1 MDLATLQDQ
10 AARLTL
16 PRFTEDTA
24 LKLGL
29 LIVEMARGE
38 NLPVVINI
46 RTPDRCL
53 FHAAMPGSTGLND
66 RWAQRKSAT
75 ALLFHDASLRVGLQ
89 HRAKGESL
97 AHHGLSETEFADHGG
112 AVPIR
117 VRGVGVVAV
126 VTVSGLPEVE
136 DHALVVRGLE
146 ALLALG

>member
-29 LIVEMARGE
+29 LIVEMARVE
-38 NLPVVINI
+38 NMPVVINI
-46 RTPDRCL
+46 RTADRCL
-53 FHAAMPGSTGLND
+53 FHAAMPGATALND
-66 RWAQRKSAT
+66 LWARRKSAT
-75 ALLFHDASLRVGLQ
+75 ALLFQEASLAVGLKHQ
-89 HRAKGESL
+89 EKGQSL
-97 AHHGLSETEFADHGG
+97 AMHGLSGSDHADHGG
-112 AVPIR
+112 SVPVR
-117 VRGVGVVAV
+117 VRGVGVVAA
-126 VTVSGLPEVE
+126 VTVSGLPSVE